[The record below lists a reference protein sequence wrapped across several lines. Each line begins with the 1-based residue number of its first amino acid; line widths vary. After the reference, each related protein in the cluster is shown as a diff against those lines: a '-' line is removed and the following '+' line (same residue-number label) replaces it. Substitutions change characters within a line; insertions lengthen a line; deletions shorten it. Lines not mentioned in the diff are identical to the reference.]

1 MKEGFSFLKKR
12 NKKLLMMSTWARPD
26 KARPNVQKFFGSFFQ
41 KRTAFLLL
49 LAGCASPD
57 STFYTLQPV
66 PGAVSAQG
74 AVAIA
79 RSVEV
84 RRPGL
89 AGYLDRS
96 DVVLKDADYKLGL
109 KETQR
114 WAEPLADMIGRVL
127 TEDLSQRLPQSNVFG
142 QGGAISADADVR
154 VEVDIQR
161 FDADASGTVTL
172 AAQVALE
179 AGRTHQPIA
188 TRHVV
193 LTASPA
199 SPGAGALAATLSTLL
214 GQLADTI
221 CTSGRST

>member
-1 MKEGFSFLKKR
+1 
-12 NKKLLMMSTWARPD
+12 
-26 KARPNVQKFFGSFFQ
+26 VQKFFGSFFQ

-84 RRPGL
+84 RKPGL

-193 LTASPA
+193 LTAAPA